1 MFSTRLTVTLVLS
14 PLTVN
19 HSHIIRTINMIF
31 IGLII
36 LITKGLGRVEGLA
49 PIAPDESS
57 NRNRDLKIGMLGT
70 TPYFFVKDNRIMGSD
85 MLMVQLL
92 SEKMGFSYELNVVRT
107 FEKLVFMVSQM
118 LLYTLTNN
126 ICLTSFLLFSDI

>member
-1 MFSTRLTVTLVLS
+1 
-14 PLTVN
+14 
-19 HSHIIRTINMIF
+19 
-31 IGLII
+31 
-36 LITKGLGRVEGLA
+36 
-49 PIAPDESS
+49 
-57 NRNRDLKIGMLGT
+57 MLGT

-126 ICLTSFLLFSDI
+126 ICQT

>member
-1 MFSTRLTVTLVLS
+1 
-14 PLTVN
+14 
-19 HSHIIRTINMIF
+19 MIF
-31 IGLII
+31 IWLII
-36 LITKGLGRVEGLA
+36 LITKDLGRVEGL
-49 PIAPDESS
+49 APDESS
-57 NRNRDLKIGMLGT
+57 NRNRDLRIGMLGT

-118 LLYTLTNN
+118 LLYTLTDN
-126 ICLTSFLLFSDI
+126 ICLT

>member
-1 MFSTRLTVTLVLS
+1 MVQKLKRNVFHK
-14 PLTVN
+14 VN
-19 HSHIIRTINMIF
+19 SIPHIITINSQPQPRDIIRTIKMIF
-31 IGLII
+31 IWLII
-36 LITKGLGRVEGLA
+36 LITKDLGRVEGL
-49 PIAPDESS
+49 APDESS
-57 NRNRDLKIGMLGT
+57 NRNRDLRIGMLGT

-118 LLYTLTNN
+118 LLYTLTDN
-126 ICLTSFLLFSDI
+126 ICLT